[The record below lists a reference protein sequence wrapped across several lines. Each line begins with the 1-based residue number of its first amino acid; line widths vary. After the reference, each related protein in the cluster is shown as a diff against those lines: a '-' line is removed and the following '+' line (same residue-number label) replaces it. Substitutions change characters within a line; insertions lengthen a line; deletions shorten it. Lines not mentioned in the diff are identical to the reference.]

1 MNIQK
6 ILKCVFFTPG
16 AKHRWGLPLLLE
28 GPPGGAKTALSEEA
42 IRSGGLLCEVIIG
55 SLREPSDFLGLPF
68 PDQGRTRYLLPT
80 WAAKVAEAQRAV
92 VFFDE
97 INSAAPSVQSA
108 LLRVVLDGAV
118 GECTLPPTVRFIAA
132 MNPVE
137 QAAGGYDLAP
147 PLANRFGHIKMET
160 VSVDAWSDWLLGA
173 GGNGDNAQKP
183 LDAEAEEK
191 RVLAAWAGPFAKAS
205 GLVTGFLK
213 ARPGLL
219 HQMPKEGDP
228 SASRAWPSLRTW
240 EMATRALASAEVHGL
255 DGSDTEEL
263 IGAFIGIPVAAE
275 FYQWRKNAD
284 LPNPE
289 DVLDGKVKFEPDPK
303 RLDIAM
309 AVYSSCSALV
319 CQPKCDK
326 KTARVSKL
334 WNLLEDTVKAERA
347 DLVVPAARA
356 LVRARLS
363 GTAESRPVMKRL
375 HPILVAAGMASAL

>member
-1 MNIQK
+1 
-6 ILKCVFFTPG
+6 
-16 AKHRWGLPLLLE
+16 
-28 GPPGGAKTALSEEA
+28 
-42 IRSGGLLCEVIIG
+42 
-55 SLREPSDFLGLPF
+55 
-68 PDQGRTRYLLPT
+68 
-80 WAAKVAEAQRAV
+80 
-92 VFFDE
+92 
-97 INSAAPSVQSA
+97 
-108 LLRVVLDGAV
+108 
-118 GECTLPPTVRFIAA
+118 

-160 VSVDAWSDWLLGA
+160 VSVDAWADWLLGA
-173 GGNGDNAQKP
+173 GANGDNEVKP
-183 LDAEAEEK
+183 LDPETEEK
-191 RVLAAWAGPFAKAS
+191 RVLEAWPAPFAKAS

-228 SASRAWPSLRTW
+228 AASRAWPSLRTW
-240 EMATRALASAEVHGL
+240 EMATRALASAEIHGL
-255 DGSDTEEL
+255 DGSDTEDL
-263 IGAFIGIPVAAE
+263 IGAFIGVPAAAE

-309 AVYSSCSALV
+309 AVFSSCAALV

-326 KTARVSKL
+326 KTTRVAKL
-334 WNLLEDTVKAERA
+334 WSILDDTVKAERA

-363 GTAESRPVMKRL
+363 GTADSRPVMKRL
-375 HPILVAAGMASAL
+375 HPILIAAGMANAATM